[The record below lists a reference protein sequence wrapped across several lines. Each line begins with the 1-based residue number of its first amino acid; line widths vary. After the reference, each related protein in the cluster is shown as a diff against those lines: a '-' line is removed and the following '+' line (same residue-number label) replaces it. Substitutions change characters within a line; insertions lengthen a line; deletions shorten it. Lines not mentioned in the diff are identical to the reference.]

1 MLWLDICLS
10 VKSGCSIKN
19 VEWIESVITY
29 SLPSTCPRLCYHGI
43 WVSPKIRVPPSG
55 NLGCPNLT
63 DFSAFSPRQIES
75 CSHRRPSPTVASL
88 SHWVSTLVYSRLAM
102 IQSVTEFVSEY
113 WWRTVIPRL
122 HNTIGCH
129 SGSKTGC
136 IHDTASCQTGLTTG
150 RMFVYTIQ
158 PVVTPIWQP
167 VVSCIQTFN
176 RLLNQFDNRLY
187 CVNGA

>member
-102 IQSVTEFVSEY
+102 IQSAMEFVSEY
-113 WWRTVIPRL
+113 WWRIVIPRL
-122 HNTIGCH
+122 HDTIGCH
-129 SGSKTGC
+129 
-136 IHDTASCQTGLTTG
+136 TGLTTG
-150 RMFVYTIQ
+150 CIVYTNIY
-158 PVVTPIWQP
+158 
-167 VVSCIQTFN
+167 
-176 RLLNQFDNRLY
+176 RLLNRFDNRLY
-187 CVNGA
+187 RVNGA